1 MKYLILLALTVSTQS
16 ALATNVGYLIPVQQ
30 VVSGACD
37 YPIREA
43 VAKIAGPELL
53 ADIQLYKA
61 GKTAKE
67 PFQSCCG
74 IENWPLFDV
83 NDYSA
88 EDVVWGELAIVSEE
102 TRYKDPEASPQIN
115 RDGSATFTVLNTI
128 SANVPNTKSGFTYSV
143 VTRFKALP
151 SSEGWMAKFSSKN
164 PTQAECVSVIRRL
177 GTHNEAR
184 K

>member
-1 MKYLILLALTVSTQS
+1 MKYLILMALTLTTQS
-16 ALATNVGYLIPVQQ
+16 LYAAGVGYLIPVQQ
-30 VVSGACD
+30 VVSGVCD

-53 ADIQLYKA
+53 ADIFYYKA

-83 NDYSA
+83 KEYSA
-88 EDVVWGELAIVSEE
+88 DDITFGELEVVSED
-102 TRYKDPEASPQIN
+102 TRYNESGASPQLN
-115 RDGSATFTVLNTI
+115 RDGSATFKVHNHIT
-128 SANVPNTKSGFTYSV
+128 ANVPGTKAGFTYEV
-143 VTRFKALP
+143 VTTMTALP

-164 PTQAECVSVIRRL
+164 PTQSECVSVIKRL
-177 GTHNEAR
+177 GT
-184 K
+184 KSK

>member
-1 MKYLILLALTVSTQS
+1 MKFLILLALTLTTQNLYAS
-16 ALATNVGYLIPVQQ
+16 GVGYLIPVQQ

-43 VAKIAGPELL
+43 VAKIAGPELI
-53 ADIQLYKA
+53 ADIQFYKA

-74 IENWPLFDV
+74 VENWPLFDAKE
-83 NDYSA
+83 YSA
-88 EDVVWGELAIVSEE
+88 EDIVWGELSIISEE
-102 TRYKDPEASPQIN
+102 TRYKDPGASPQIN
-115 RDGSATFTVLNTI
+115 RDGSATFTVINTV
-128 SANVPNTKSGFTYSV
+128 SANVPNTKSGFTYEV
-143 VTRFKALP
+143 VTKMTALP

-177 GTHNEAR
+177 GTHNESR
-184 K
+184 R